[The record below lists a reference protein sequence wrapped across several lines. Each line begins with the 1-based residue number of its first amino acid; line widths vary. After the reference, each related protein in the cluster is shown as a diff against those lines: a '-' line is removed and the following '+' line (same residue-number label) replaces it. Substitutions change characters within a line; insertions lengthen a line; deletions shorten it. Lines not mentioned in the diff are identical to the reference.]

1 MKNKKWIPI
10 VGLLIL
16 IAIAFGVYSMNK
28 PKVSDNLKSVTL
40 EVVDSKGKS
49 KDYKIDTEAEYLIGV
64 MDELSKTQDFT
75 YKAED
80 SEYGAFITEVNEEEA
95 KSEDSAYWAIYVNG
109 EYGQYGAS
117 EQPVN
122 NSDAFKLAYEK
133 Y

>member
-16 IAIAFGVYSMNK
+16 IAIAFGVYSMNQ

-80 SEYGAFITEVNEEEA
+80 SEYGAFITEVNGEEA

>member
-49 KDYKIDTEAEYLIGV
+49 KDYKIDTEAKYLIGV

-80 SEYGAFITEVNEEEA
+80 SEYGAFITEVNGEEA

>member
-64 MDELSKTQDFT
+64 MDELAKNQDFT

-80 SEYGAFITEVNEEEA
+80 SEYGAFITEVNGEEA

>member
-16 IAIAFGVYSMNK
+16 IAVAFGIYSMNK
-28 PKVSDNLKSVTL
+28 PEVSDNLKSVTL

-49 KDYKIDTEAEYLIGV
+49 TDYKIDTEAQYLIGV
-64 MDELSKTQDFT
+64 MDELAKNQDFT

-80 SEYGAFITEVNEEEA
+80 SEYGAFITEVNGEEA

-122 NSDAFKLAYEK
+122 DSDAFKLAYEK